1 MSCDNYLKL
10 NQYVGQQIRYL
21 RTRADYNLAEVASKL
36 NISYQQLQKY
46 ETGANNLSVARLH
59 QIAELFGVAPDQFF
73 PPQAQTADI
82 EKIQDPTLK
91 GLICN
96 LIHRL
101 SL

>member
-1 MSCDNYLKL
+1 M
-10 NQYVGQQIRYL
+10 GQQIRYL
-21 RTRADYNLAEVASKL
+21 RNQADYNLAEVASKL

-46 ETGANNLSVARLH
+46 ETGANNLSVARLF

-73 PPQAQTADI
+73 PPQIQTADI
-82 EKIQDPTLK
+82 EKIQDHALR
-91 GLICN
+91 GIICN